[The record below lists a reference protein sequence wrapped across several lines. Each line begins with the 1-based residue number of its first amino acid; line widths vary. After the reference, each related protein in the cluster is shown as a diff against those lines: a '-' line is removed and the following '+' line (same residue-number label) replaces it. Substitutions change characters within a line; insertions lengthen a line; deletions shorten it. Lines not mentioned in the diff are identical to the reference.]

1 VGFAM
6 NINAIPVASVQ
17 TAAPARNPKIRSLVE
32 GPILTTLLKLAAPN
46 FADATARVTF
56 LTLDAYFVSFLGGD
70 ALAGVALVFPFFLLM
85 QTMATAAM
93 GGGVSSAVAR
103 ALGAGKQDDA
113 NALVWHGAAIALG
126 MSAAFLIIFALAG
139 PALYSAMGAK
149 GKVLEAATTYSLV
162 VFCGGIFVWLMN
174 IFANVVRGTG
184 AMMVS
189 ASVIVIAEI
198 VHIACAPTLI
208 LGLAGLP
215 SLGVAGAGIG
225 VVISYAAGTLALII
239 YLASRY
245 AAVRFVR
252 PRFESRLFSA
262 ILKVGAL
269 SSANILQNQAT
280 YIVLGILVTS
290 FGSTALAGFGAAV
303 RVEYS
308 MTALVFTVGAATVTM
323 IGANMGAGLT
333 QRAIRIGWTGAAI
346 GGVIAGT
353 VGALGAMFSQQWM
366 GFFTIDPAIKAIGAS
381 HLTINGLVYLFMG
394 IGSGLFYASQGL
406 GSVSGPFLAQ
416 TAPLALLV
424 IVGWMTMP
432 MFGLGL
438 RGLFI
443 STAATI
449 AWVGV
454 AIMLVFWRRSRELT
468 R

>member
-1 VGFAM
+1 M

-17 TAAPARNPKIRSLVE
+17 TAAPALNPKIRSLVE

-126 MSAAFLIIFALAG
+126 MSAAFLIIFAFAR

-149 GKVLEAATTYSLV
+149 GKVL
-162 VFCGGIFVWLMN
+162 
-174 IFANVVRGTG
+174 
-184 AMMVS
+184 
-189 ASVIVIAEI
+189 
-198 VHIACAPTLI
+198 
-208 LGLAGLP
+208 
-215 SLGVAGAGIG
+215 
-225 VVISYAAGTLALII
+225 
-239 YLASRY
+239 
-245 AAVRFVR
+245 
-252 PRFESRLFSA
+252 
-262 ILKVGAL
+262 
-269 SSANILQNQAT
+269 
-280 YIVLGILVTS
+280 
-290 FGSTALAGFGAAV
+290 
-303 RVEYS
+303 
-308 MTALVFTVGAATVTM
+308 
-323 IGANMGAGLT
+323 
-333 QRAIRIGWTGAAI
+333 
-346 GGVIAGT
+346 
-353 VGALGAMFSQQWM
+353 
-366 GFFTIDPAIKAIGAS
+366 D
-381 HLTINGLVYLFMG
+381 GLVYAFMG

-406 GSVSGPFLAQ
+406 GSVSGSFLAQ
-416 TAPLALLV
+416 TAQLALLV
-424 IVGWMTMP
+424 IVGWMAMP

-443 STAATI
+443 ATAATI
-449 AWVGV
+449 AWVGI

>member
-1 VGFAM
+1 M
-6 NINAIPVASVQ
+6 NINSIPIASAQ
-17 TAAPARNPKIRSLVE
+17 TAAPGLNPKMRRLVE
-32 GPILTTLLKLAAPN
+32 GQILTTLLKLAAPN
-46 FADATARVTF
+46 LADAAARVAF
-56 LTLDAYFVSFLGGD
+56 LTLDAYFVSFLGSD
-70 ALAGVALVFPFFLLM
+70 ALAGVTLVFPFFLLM

-103 ALGAGKQDDA
+103 ALGAANQDDA
-113 NALVWHGAAIALG
+113 NALIWHGAAIALG
-126 MSAAFLIIFALAG
+126 MSAAFLLIFVFAG
-139 PALYSAMGAK
+139 PTLYSAMGAK

-162 VFCGGIFVWLMN
+162 VFWGGIFVWLMN

-198 VHIACAPTLI
+198 VHVACAPTLI
-208 LGLAGLP
+208 LGLAGIP

-225 VVISYAAGTLALII
+225 VVMSYAAGTLALVI

-245 AAVRFVR
+245 AAVHFAR
-252 PRFESRLFSA
+252 PRFERRLFST

-269 SSANILQNQAT
+269 SSVNILQNQAM

-290 FGSTALAGFGAAV
+290 FGGAALAGFGAAV

-333 QRAIRIGWTGAAI
+333 QRAFLISWTGAAV

-353 VGALGAMFSQQWM
+353 VGMLGALFVQQWM
-366 GFFTIDPAIKAIGAS
+366 GFFSVDPAIKSIGAS
-381 HLTINGLVYLFMG
+381 YLAINGPAYALLG
-394 IGSGLFYASQGL
+394 AGSGLFYASQGL
-406 GSVSGPFLAQ
+406 GSVSGPFFAQ
-416 TAPLALLV
+416 TSRLALLV
-424 IVGWMTMP
+424 IVGWVAMP

-438 RGLFI
+438 KELFI
-443 STAATI
+443 ANAATI
-449 AWVGV
+449 AWVGI
-454 AIMLVFWRRSRELT
+454 AIMLVFWRRSRKLT
-468 R
+468 K